1 MLLLITKPKL
11 FSNLRATMKRKKA
24 YHFITLLPLFVG
36 KTEYNPSLKHNADYR
51 RSLVLRSQNRNTFC
65 DTFSTSYISP
75 RNYTN
80 IQKKNTHTHIHI
92 HHIHFFLFIHTHIYI
107 YIFLFSLHSPAQKG
121 ASPFHDSCAPPAHAL
136 SSSPCDLTSGILPYV
151 KQIRGT
157 S

>member
-80 IQKKNTHTHIHI
+80 IQKKEHTHT
-92 HHIHFFLFIHTHIYI
+92 FIYII
-107 YIFLFSLHSPAQKG
+107 YIFFFLYTRTYISTFFFFPLHSPAQKG